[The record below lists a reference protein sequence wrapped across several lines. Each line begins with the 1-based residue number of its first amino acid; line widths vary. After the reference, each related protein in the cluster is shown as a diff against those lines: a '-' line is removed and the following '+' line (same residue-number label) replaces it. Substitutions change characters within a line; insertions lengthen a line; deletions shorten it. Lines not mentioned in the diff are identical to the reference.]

1 MVPIAIQSVSGQEL
15 LLDVSVGESIHD
27 VKQKIETSWG
37 LPIFCQRLLK
47 KTEECSDIYC
57 LQEKDAGLE
66 LLCLISLERPLQQL
80 SCSSSA
86 ERAEGLKQ
94 LRRLRGQP
102 AALEA
107 AKKALEDVN
116 ALVRSVAVDAIV
128 EVARDAEVMELAES
142 MLALDPRFSVK
153 LFGRA
158 GQRVRLLELLASQD
172 SELRQVVAEELT
184 SSAQPGNHALLTCFL
199 QLLRDPD
206 REGFMN
212 VRLLALRGLQKM
224 SPLDDVLVEELPMH
238 LRDRNM
244 YICTA
249 AIELLKSQQK
259 SWVLAVLPQFLRS
272 VPNPEVQAS
281 LLLLLGDL
289 MSELTEDLAMVLSEI
304 LGGNEPALQRSA
316 ALLLMPYVT
325 RDGLEQEGLERR
337 LRGEGWTQACR
348 EVWRSSADWFQQNSE
363 HKLSRKIPEGLQ
375 EPIWSQ
381 RSCPLQ

>member
-1 MVPIAIQSVSGQEL
+1 MLGSA
-15 LLDVSVGESIHD
+15 
-27 VKQKIETSWG
+27 
-37 LPIFCQRLLK
+37 C
-47 KTEECSDIYC
+47 C
-57 LQEKDAGLE
+57 
-66 LLCLISLERPLQQL
+66 L
-80 SCSSSA
+80 SC
-86 ERAEGLKQ
+86 Q
-94 LRRLRGQP
+94 
-102 AALEA
+102 
-107 AKKALEDVN
+107 DVN

-381 RSCPLQ
+381 RTADSQLQLRFDSVEAPLSLSNSSRLEKELPGVKYLFPLVDCWEELQEALSDLHVRALMKRGATWKSRWICQLSWRPLKRWLLRCEALQ